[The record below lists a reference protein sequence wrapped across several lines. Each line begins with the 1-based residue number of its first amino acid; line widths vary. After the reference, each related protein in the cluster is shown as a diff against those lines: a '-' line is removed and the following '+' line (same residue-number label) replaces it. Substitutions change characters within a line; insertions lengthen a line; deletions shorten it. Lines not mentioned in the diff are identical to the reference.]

1 MTGVQTCAL
10 PISGDACLQA
20 LARLLRA
27 SVHRAGD
34 MVARYGGEEFV
45 VMLGDSK
52 PVDAIAL
59 AESFRAAVE
68 AMVVEVDGMSLR
80 MTASFGVAY
89 VVPDGATSAQALLA
103 AADKALYQ
111 AKQSG
116 RNRVC
121 VADSL

>member
-1 MTGVQTCAL
+1 MMSSRIA
-10 PISGDACLQA
+10 A
-20 LARLLRA
+20 
-27 SVHRAGD
+27 
-34 MVARYGGEEFV
+34 M
-45 VMLGDSK
+45 
-52 PVDAIAL
+52 AL

-89 VVPDGATSAQALLA
+89 VVPDGAVTAQGLLA

-116 RNRVC
+116 RNQVC
-121 VADSL
+121 VADLP